1 MGFCCIVKEFDSGSG
16 GVVNEDAGA
25 GLAWSDKKGV
35 GVTIEDV
42 IPCPGGSPPPP
53 PDTLFGSFQYVQ
65 PVLE

>member
-1 MGFCCIVKEFDSGSG
+1 MKTLELDWP
-16 GVVNEDAGA
+16 GVIT
-25 GLAWSDKKGV
+25 KGV